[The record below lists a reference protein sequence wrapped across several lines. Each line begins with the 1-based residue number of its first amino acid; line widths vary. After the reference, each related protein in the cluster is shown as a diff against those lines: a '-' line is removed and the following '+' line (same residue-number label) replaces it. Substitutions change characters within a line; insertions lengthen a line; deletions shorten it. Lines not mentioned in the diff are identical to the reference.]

1 MDTYLVDFM
10 SNNMLSLYVLYTL
23 IKGIALITP
32 SVADDKIVT
41 MIGLIYNAVKS
52 GFSPDRIDVEKGAC
66 QCSKK

>member
-41 MIGLIYNAVKS
+41 MIGLIYNAIKS
-52 GFSPDRIDVEKGAC
+52 GFSPDRIDVTKGEC